1 MARDLYNRAPASMEE
16 ENEFRSFAV
25 AQNRFVN
32 RVFGWMS
39 AGLALTGVTA
49 WYVASNYDEQIAT
62 MGAMWIVLLLLEFGV
77 VIGLTAAINKLTA
90 AQATAGFLF
99 YSVLNGITLSIIFLF
114 YTQSTISM
122 AFFTAC
128 GTFAGMGLYGFMT
141 KRDLTSVGSFCG
153 MALWG
158 LIIGSI
164 LNMFFRSG
172 NFSLIM
178 SYVGVIVFVG
188 LTAYD
193 TQKIKQL
200 ATAHAA
206 GMIEEETAKKYAIL
220 GALELYLD
228 FVNLFLYLLRIFGNR
243 R

>member
-1 MARDLYNRAPASMEE
+1 MARDLYNRAPASVEE
-16 ENEFRSFAV
+16 EGLKSFA
-25 AQNRFVN
+25 AMQNSFVN

-39 AGLALTGVTA
+39 AGLALTGLVA
-49 WYVASNYDEQIAT
+49 WYVANNFAEQIAA
-62 MGAMWIVLLLLEFGV
+62 MGALWIVLLLLEFGV
-77 VIGLTAAINKLTA
+77 VIALTAAINKLTA

-99 YSVLNGITLSIIFLF
+99 YSALNGITLSIIFLA
-114 YTQSTISM
+114 YQKNIISM

-128 GTFAGMGLYGFMT
+128 GTFAGMGIYGFVT
-141 KRDLTSVGSFCG
+141 KRDLTSIGSFCG

-158 LIIGSI
+158 LIIASI

-172 NFSLIM
+172 SFSLIM
-178 SYVGVIVFVG
+178 SYFGVIIFIG

-193 TQKIKQL
+193 AQKIKHL
-200 ATAHAA
+200 ATAHAN
-206 GMIEEETAKKYAIL
+206 GMIEEETARKYAIL

>member
-16 ENEFRSFAV
+16 ENEFRSFAAV
-25 AQNRFVN
+25 QNSFIN

-39 AGLALTGVTA
+39 VGLAVTGVTA
-49 WYVASNYDEQIAT
+49 WYVANHFAQQIAT

-77 VIGLTAAINKLTA
+77 VIALTAAINKLSA

-99 YSVLNGITLSIIFLF
+99 YSVLNGITLSIIFLA
-114 YTQSTISM
+114 YTQSTISR

-128 GTFAGMGLYGFMT
+128 GTFAGMGIYGVTT
-141 KRDLTSVGSFCG
+141 KRDLTSIGSFCG

-158 LIIGSI
+158 LIIASL

-172 NFSLIM
+172 SFSLVI
-178 SYVGVIVFVG
+178 SYVGVLVFVG

-193 TQKIKQL
+193 TQKIKHL